1 MCSNLHV
8 KITTQ
13 LTTVVRPFRVVICFS
28 NGEFSGHF
36 LWSTTICITS
46 LFTTGHA
53 CFRRLDDQISTN
65 LAQIEQ
71 VSKTPNNTFTYPK
84 TGKSHGFSSGFEF
97 VENLGPILH
106 EFKAWCEFCLKTICW
121 QTDFQRS
128 THRSH
133 GSLAD
138 FRSAKRKRR
147 WYDQK
152 LVGTSLFRFGAKMRF
167 QIEIETDLRDKLL
180 VLRAP
185 KYDTCLARSAIV
197 GYKLFAHRKNLI
209 AIRSGLSQRHLTS
222 VLTFGLKQPRSTMP
236 KLIIFALKTRQKLR
250 VE

>member
-1 MCSNLHV
+1 
-8 KITTQ
+8 
-13 LTTVVRPFRVVICFS
+13 
-28 NGEFSGHF
+28 
-36 LWSTTICITS
+36 
-46 LFTTGHA
+46 
-53 CFRRLDDQISTN
+53 
-65 LAQIEQ
+65 
-71 VSKTPNNTFTYPK
+71 
-84 TGKSHGFSSGFEF
+84 
-97 VENLGPILH
+97 
-106 EFKAWCEFCLKTICW
+106 
-121 QTDFQRS
+121 
-128 THRSH
+128 
-133 GSLAD
+133 LAD